1 MRYPARMLKRGGTS
15 KAMTPFINPETRKV
29 FIRDYERRLYQT
41 SQAHRDAE
49 AKRKAA
55 WYAEKAS
62 DPAWLAMMAER
73 KRELRAG
80 KKKS

>member
-1 MRYPARMLKRGGTS
+1 MPFVDPQKRKTYATRY
-15 KAMTPFINPETRKV
+15 NRKS
-29 FIRDYERRLYQT
+29 YAERYGA
-41 SQAHRDAE
+41 SQRFRDAE

-80 KKKS
+80 KGKDRK

>member
-1 MRYPARMLKRGGTS
+1 MPFADPKKRKTYATRYNRKSYASRYRESVKFRTS
-15 KAMTPFINPETRKV
+15 
-29 FIRDYERRLYQT
+29 
-41 SQAHRDAE
+41 E

-73 KRELRAG
+73 KRASRERKATGG
-80 KKKS
+80 KN

>member
-1 MRYPARMLKRGGTS
+1 MILSVPFADPKKRKTYANRYNRESYA
-15 KAMTPFINPETRKV
+15 
-29 FIRDYERRLYQT
+29 ERYAGSDRF
-41 SQAHRDAE
+41 RDAE

-73 KRELRAG
+73 KRESRARKALTG
-80 KKKS
+80 RK